1 MPKATKDHRSKK
13 NPQSFESHKRRKRD
27 ANAANATKAREQRWY
42 RTDALR
48 TRAHAGTLTDKN
60 RKEVL
65 ALGIQLE

>member
-1 MPKATKDHRSKK
+1 MPKAVKDHRSKK
-13 NPQSFESHKRRKRD
+13 NSSSAEAHKKRKQM
-27 ANAANATKAREQRWY
+27 ANASNATKAREQRWF

-65 ALGIQLE
+65 ALGISLE